1 LVSNPRIA
9 RQVLTRKAPNLCG
22 QAQARRH
29 STRSFEEPMR
39 TITTSLLSIGVLVAL
54 GGSSLAHGRHV
65 DNSPS
70 AIAARQRDARTFDPT
85 QYFEHDSRKIPI
97 GTLEWWNQKA
107 REGH

>member
-1 LVSNPRIA
+1 
-9 RQVLTRKAPNLCG
+9 
-22 QAQARRH
+22 
-29 STRSFEEPMR
+29 MR
-39 TITTSLLSIGVLVAL
+39 TILTSLLSMSVLLIV
-54 GGSSLAHGRHV
+54 GGSPSAHTRYG

>member
-1 LVSNPRIA
+1 M
-9 RQVLTRKAPNLCG
+9 K
-22 QAQARRH
+22 
-29 STRSFEEPMR
+29 
-39 TITTSLLSIGVLVAL
+39 TIITSLLPIGLLVVS
-54 GGSSLAHGRHV
+54 GGSSLAHSHYV

>member
-1 LVSNPRIA
+1 MKTVII
-9 RQVLTRKAPNLCG
+9 K
-22 QAQARRH
+22 
-29 STRSFEEPMR
+29 
-39 TITTSLLSIGVLVAL
+39 LLSVGLLVVPGEAA
-54 GGSSLAHGRHV
+54 LAHSRYI

-70 AIAARQRDARTFDPT
+70 AIAARQRDARTFDST

>member
-1 LVSNPRIA
+1 
-9 RQVLTRKAPNLCG
+9 
-22 QAQARRH
+22 
-29 STRSFEEPMR
+29 MR
-39 TITTSLLSIGVLVAL
+39 TILTSLLSISVLVAT
-54 GGSSLAHGRHV
+54 GETSLARSHYV

>member
-1 LVSNPRIA
+1 
-9 RQVLTRKAPNLCG
+9 
-22 QAQARRH
+22 
-29 STRSFEEPMR
+29 MR
-39 TITTSLLSIGVLVAL
+39 TILTSLLSIGVLLVAS
-54 GGSSLAHGRHV
+54 GSTFAHGRYI

-85 QYFEHDSRKIPI
+85 QYFEHDSRKIPM

>member
-1 LVSNPRIA
+1 M
-9 RQVLTRKAPNLCG
+9 K
-22 QAQARRH
+22 
-29 STRSFEEPMR
+29 
-39 TITTSLLSIGVLVAL
+39 TILISLLSISVLIVTGEA
-54 GGSSLAHGRHV
+54 SLAHNRYV

-85 QYFEHDSRKIPI
+85 QYFEHDSRKIPM

>member
-1 LVSNPRIA
+1 VA
-9 RQVLTRKAPNLCG
+9 YFVLAGAGPSAFN
-22 QAQARRH
+22 
-29 STRSFEEPMR
+29 RSSEEAMK
-39 TITTSLLSIGVLVAL
+39 TILTSLLSIGVLVIAS
-54 GGSSLAHGRHV
+54 GSSLAHGRYV

-70 AIAARQRDARTFDPT
+70 AIAARQRDARTFDST

>member
-1 LVSNPRIA
+1 VPSGTA
-9 RQVLTRKAPNLCG
+9 YFVLAGAGPSAFN
-22 QAQARRH
+22 
-29 STRSFEEPMR
+29 RSSEEAMK
-39 TITTSLLSIGVLVAL
+39 TILTSLLSISVLVVAS
-54 GGSSLAHGRHV
+54 GSCLAHGRYV

-70 AIAARQRDARTFDPT
+70 AIAARQRDARTFDST

>member
-1 LVSNPRIA
+1 
-9 RQVLTRKAPNLCG
+9 
-22 QAQARRH
+22 
-29 STRSFEEPMR
+29 MR
-39 TITTSLLSIGVLVAL
+39 PILTSLLSISVLVVAS
-54 GGSSLAHGRHV
+54 GSTLAHSRYI

-85 QYFEHDSRKIPI
+85 QYFEHDSRKIPM

>member
-1 LVSNPRIA
+1 
-9 RQVLTRKAPNLCG
+9 
-22 QAQARRH
+22 
-29 STRSFEEPMR
+29 MR
-39 TITTSLLSIGVLVAL
+39 TILTSLLSISVLVAT
-54 GGSSLAHGRHV
+54 GETSLARSRYV
-65 DNSPS
+65 ENSPS

>member
-1 LVSNPRIA
+1 
-9 RQVLTRKAPNLCG
+9 
-22 QAQARRH
+22 
-29 STRSFEEPMR
+29 MR
-39 TITTSLLSIGVLVAL
+39 PILTSLLSISVLIVA
-54 GGSSLAHGRHV
+54 SESPLAHTRYV

>member
-1 LVSNPRIA
+1 MRAIIA
-9 RQVLTRKAPNLCG
+9 
-22 QAQARRH
+22 
-29 STRSFEEPMR
+29 
-39 TITTSLLSIGVLVAL
+39 SLLSIGVMAL
-54 GGSSLAHGRHV
+54 SGGSSLAHSRYV

-85 QYFEHDSRKIPI
+85 QYFEHDSRLIPM

>member
-1 LVSNPRIA
+1 
-9 RQVLTRKAPNLCG
+9 
-22 QAQARRH
+22 
-29 STRSFEEPMR
+29 MR
-39 TITTSLLSIGVLVAL
+39 TILTSLLSISTLIVTS
-54 GGSSLAHGRHV
+54 GSSLAAHGRYV

>member
-1 LVSNPRIA
+1 MKTI
-9 RQVLTRKAPNLCG
+9 LTG
-22 QAQARRH
+22 
-29 STRSFEEPMR
+29 
-39 TITTSLLSIGVLVAL
+39 LLSIGVLLVV
-54 GGSSLAHGRHV
+54 SESTFAHGHYV

>member
-1 LVSNPRIA
+1 MKTVIA
-9 RQVLTRKAPNLCG
+9 
-22 QAQARRH
+22 
-29 STRSFEEPMR
+29 
-39 TITTSLLSIGVLVAL
+39 SLLSIGLLVVRSEA
-54 GGSSLAHGRHV
+54 SLAHGRYV

-85 QYFEHDSRKIPI
+85 QYFEYDSRKIPI

>member
-1 LVSNPRIA
+1 
-9 RQVLTRKAPNLCG
+9 
-22 QAQARRH
+22 
-29 STRSFEEPMR
+29 MR
-39 TITTSLLSIGVLVAL
+39 PILTSLLSISALIVA
-54 GGSSLAHGRHV
+54 SESPLAHTRYV